1 MKQKIDL
8 SNWNRKEHFDFFSTF
23 EEPFFGCTTTIDMT
37 VAYEQA
43 KKLQI
48 PFFVYYLHQ
57 TIGAVNLVENFRYR
71 IEGNDVMLY
80 DEIDASATIMRE
92 DKTFGFSFMKFHRD
106 LHEFAKIVAAEI
118 ERIQVT
124 PGLFTTNFPE
134 NIIHFSAIPWIN
146 FTGLTHSRSYTLP
159 DSCPKISWGK
169 LVSENGKKTM
179 ALSVMA
185 HHGLVDGYHMGCFID
200 LLQCNLNKKTTDCSV
215 V

>member
-92 DKTFGFSFMKFHRD
+92 DKTFGFSFMKFRSD
-106 LHEFAKIVAAEI
+106 IHEFAKIVATEI
-118 ERIQVT
+118 ERIEAT
-124 PGLFTTNFPE
+124 PGLFTREFPN

-200 LLQCNLNKKTTDCSV
+200 LLQHKLNEKNH
-215 V
+215 

>member
-8 SNWNRKEHFDFFSTF
+8 HTWNRKEHFEFFNTF

-48 PFFVYYLHQ
+48 PFFVYYLHK
-57 TIGAVNLVENFRYR
+57 TIGAVNLLENFRYR
-71 IEGNDVMLY
+71 IEENEVVLY
-80 DEIDASATIMRE
+80 DEIDASSTIMRK
-92 DKTFGFSFMKFHRD
+92 DKTFGFSFMKFHSNID
-106 LHEFAKIVAAEI
+106 EFTKIVQTEI
-118 ERIQVT
+118 ERIQET
-124 PGLFTTNFPE
+124 PGLFTREFPN

-169 LVSENGKKTM
+169 LVSENGIKKM

-185 HHGLVDGYHMGCFID
+185 HHGLVDGYHMGLFID
-200 LLQCNLNKKTTDCSV
+200 LLQCKLNEKTTDCSV